1 MITTFRPSGCTNACR
16 HSHRVSAGFKTAL
29 FSTKPYIP
37 YIVRE
42 PSMSIS
48 AIICDAPIAHKAE
61 GSDPYAWL
69 QERDTEAVLD
79 YLKAENSYQQA
90 QTADQAALRETLFEE
105 IKGRILETDLSL
117 PSPWGPYLYYTRT
130 TAGDE
135 YALHYRC
142 PRPADDSLT
151 LDESRE
157 QLLLDPNVLA
167 NGGFFSLGAFSIS
180 PDHQRLAYSIDSTG
194 DEIYTLFVKE
204 LSDGRVSE
212 LEFQDCDGSM
222 TWANDSLTLFF
233 GELDDTHRPHK
244 LYRYRL
250 DGTAAEEVFH
260 EPDGRFFMHCYRAS
274 SEQQLL
280 LSVGSKTTSEVWVLD
295 ANQPQ
300 QDFSCIAPRV
310 EDHEYDVDHGALDGQ
325 WTWFIRTNR
334 DGINFALYTAVDTG
348 VAPIEAQW
356 QILIP
361 HSDTVMIDG
370 MSLNAGAMTLSL
382 REGGLPII
390 EVHPQ
395 DLPSY
400 RVQLPD
406 AAYSLHVQNTLEFA
420 SERIRL
426 RYEALNRPAQ
436 IRQLQLSNGEQQV
449 LKQTPVLGPFDAD
462 AYVSQRLWAT
472 APDGTQIPISLVIKR
487 EALGKPVPL
496 YLYGYGAYGE
506 SLDPWFSHARLSL
519 LDRGMAFA
527 IAHVR
532 GGGELGEAW
541 YRAGKQEHKQNTFSD
556 FIACAEHLIANGFTS
571 APQLAISGGS
581 AGGLLIGAVLNQRP
595 ELFGAAIAEVPFVDV
610 LNTMLDPDLPLTV
623 TEYDEWGNP
632 QEPDVYE
639 RLKAY
644 APYENVKAQ
653 AYPAMLVIAGY
664 NDSRV
669 QYWEAAKWVA
679 KLRTAKTDTNPLLLK
694 TELGAGHG
702 GMSGRYQGLRDVAL
716 EYAFLFKVLGV
727 A

>member
-1 MITTFRPSGCTNACR
+1 MP
-16 HSHRVSAGFKTAL
+16 VSSSVLA
-29 FSTKPYIP
+29 
-37 YIVRE
+37 
-42 PSMSIS
+42 
-48 AIICDAPIAHKAE
+48 APVAHKAD
-61 GSDPYAWL
+61 GPDPYAWL
-69 QERDTEAVLD
+69 QERDSAPVLD
-79 YLKAENSYQQA
+79 YLKAENSYVQA
-90 QTADQAALRETLFEE
+90 QLADQAPLREALFEE

-135 YALHYRC
+135 YARHYRC

-180 PDHQRLAYSIDSTG
+180 PDHQRLAYSLDTSGEET
-194 DEIYTLFVKE
+194 YTLFVKE
-204 LSDGRVSE
+204 LSNDKLSE
-212 LEFQDCDGSM
+212 LPFQDCDGSM

-244 LYRYRL
+244 LFRYRL
-250 DGTAAEEVFH
+250 DGTAAQEVFH
-260 EPDGRFFMHCYRAS
+260 EPDGRFFLHCYRSS
-274 SEQQLL
+274 SERQLL
-280 LSVGSKTTSEVWVLD
+280 LSLGSKTTSEVWALD
-295 ANQPQ
+295 ASQPQ
-300 QDFSCIAPRV
+300 QPFTCLAPRV
-310 EDHEYDVDHGALDGQ
+310 EGHEYEVDHGQLDGQ
-325 WTWFIRTNR
+325 WTWFIRSNR
-334 DGINFALYTAVDTG
+334 DGINFALYQAADQGQAPTAGD
-348 VAPIEAQW
+348 W
-356 QILIP
+356 QTLIP
-361 HSDTVMIDG
+361 HSDTVMLDG
-370 MSLNAGAMTLSL
+370 LSLNAGGLTLSL
-382 REGGLPII
+382 RIGGLPVI
-390 EVHPQ
+390 EVRPQ
-395 DLPSY
+395 GLPAY
-400 RVQLPD
+400 RVELPD
-406 AAYSLHVQNTLEFA
+406 AAYSLYVQNTLEFA
-420 SERIRL
+420 SEHIRL

-436 IRQLQLSNGEQQV
+436 IRQLHLATGEQVV

-472 APDGTQIPISLVIKR
+472 APDGTQVPISLVVKR
-487 EALGKPVPL
+487 QCLGQPTPL

-519 LDRGMAFA
+519 LDRGVAFA

-541 YRAGKQEHKQNTFSD
+541 YRAGKQEHKQNTFND
-556 FIACAEHLIANGFTS
+556 FIACAEHLIAQGYTR
-571 APQLAISGGS
+571 PEQLVISGGS

-595 ELFGAAIAEVPFVDV
+595 QLFAAAIAEVPFVDV
-610 LNTMLDPDLPLTV
+610 LNTMLDPELPLTV

-632 QEPDVYE
+632 QDPQVHA
-639 RLKAY
+639 RIKAY
-644 APYENVKAQ
+644 APYENVRAQ
-653 AYPAMLVIAGY
+653 AYPALLVIAGY

-679 KLRTAKTDTNPLLLK
+679 KLRATKTDANPLLLK
-694 TELGAGHG
+694 TELEAGHG

-716 EYAFLFKVLGV
+716 EYAFVFKVLGI

>member
-1 MITTFRPSGCTNACR
+1 MPLSANAT
-16 HSHRVSAGFKTAL
+16 S
-29 FSTKPYIP
+29 
-37 YIVRE
+37 
-42 PSMSIS
+42 
-48 AIICDAPIAHKAE
+48 APIAHKAE

-69 QERDTEAVLD
+69 QERDTDAVLD
-79 YLKAENSYQQA
+79 YLKAENSYQESA
-90 QTADQAALRETLFEE
+90 LADQAALRETLFQE

-135 YALHYRC
+135 YARHYRC
-142 PRPADDSLT
+142 PRPADDSLSV
-151 LDESRE
+151 DESAE
-157 QLLLDPNVLA
+157 QLLLDPNELA
-167 NGGFFSLGAFSIS
+167 GGGFFSLGAFSIS
-180 PDHQRLAYSIDSTG
+180 PDHQRLAYSLDTTG
-194 DEIYTLFVKE
+194 EEVYTLFVKE
-204 LSDGRVSE
+204 LSNGKLSE
-212 LEFQDCDGSM
+212 LAFEDCDGSM

-260 EPDGRFFMHCYRAS
+260 EPDGRFFLHCYRAS
-274 SEQQLL
+274 SERQLL
-280 LSVGSKTTSEVWVLD
+280 LSLGSKTTSEVWALD
-295 ANQPQ
+295 ASRPQ
-300 QDFSCIAPRV
+300 EAFACLAPRV
-310 EDHEYDVDHGALDGQ
+310 EDHEYDVDHGLLDGQ
-325 WTWFIRTNR
+325 WTWFIRSNR
-334 DGINFALYTAVDTG
+334 DGINYALYQ
-348 VAPIEAQW
+348 APDQGQAPEEADW
-356 QILIP
+356 QLLIP
-361 HSDTVMIDG
+361 HSDTVMLDG
-370 MSLNAGAMTLSL
+370 LSLNAGAMTLSL

-390 EVHPQ
+390 EVHP
-395 DLPSY
+395 DGLPAY

-406 AAYSLHVQNTLEFA
+406 AAYSLHVQNTLEFV
-420 SERIRL
+420 SDRIRL

-436 IRQLQLSNGEQQV
+436 VRQLILASGAQSV
-449 LKQTPVLGPFDAD
+449 LKETPVLGVFDPE
-462 AYVSQRLWAT
+462 AYVSQRLWAS
-472 APDGTQIPISLVIKR
+472 AADGTQVPISLVIKR
-487 EALGKPVPL
+487 EALGQPTPL

-519 LDRGMAFA
+519 LDRGVAFA

-556 FIACAEHLIANGFTS
+556 FIACAEHLIAQGLTS
-571 APQLAISGGS
+571 PEQLVISGGS

-595 ELFGAAIAEVPFVDV
+595 ELFKAAIAEVPFVDV
-610 LNTMLDPDLPLTV
+610 LNTMLDPELPLTV

-632 QEPDVYE
+632 EEPEVFD
-639 RLKAY
+639 RIKAY
-644 APYENVKAQ
+644 APYENVRAQ
-653 AYPAMLVIAGY
+653 AYPATLVIAGY

-679 KLRTAKTDTNPLLLK
+679 KLRASKTDDNLLLLK

-716 EYAFLFKVLGV
+716 EYAFVLKILGL

>member
-1 MITTFRPSGCTNACR
+1 MPLPANDS
-16 HSHRVSAGFKTAL
+16 S
-29 FSTKPYIP
+29 
-37 YIVRE
+37 
-42 PSMSIS
+42 
-48 AIICDAPIAHKAE
+48 APIAHKAN
-61 GSDPYAWL
+61 GADPYAWL
-69 QERDTEAVLD
+69 QERDTDAVLD
-79 YLKAENSYQQA
+79 YLKAENSYLDAQLAHQA
-90 QTADQAALRETLFEE
+90 PLRETLFQE

-135 YALHYRC
+135 YPRHYRC

-151 LDESRE
+151 VDASRE
-157 QLLLDPNVLA
+157 QLLLDPNALA

-180 PDHQRLAYSIDSTG
+180 PDHQRLAYSLDTTG
-194 DEIYTLFVKE
+194 EEIYTLFVKE
-204 LSDGRVSE
+204 LASGKVSE
-212 LEFQDCDGSM
+212 LSFDNCDGSM

-244 LYRYRL
+244 LFRYRL

-260 EPDGRFFMHCYRAS
+260 EPDGRFFLHCYRSS
-274 SEQQLL
+274 SERQLL
-280 LSVGSKTTSEVWVLD
+280 LSLGSKTTGETWVLD
-295 ANQPQ
+295 AAQPQ
-300 QDFSCIAPRV
+300 LPFTCLAPRV
-310 EDHEYDVDHGALDGQ
+310 EGHEYDVDHGQLDGQ
-325 WTWFIRTNR
+325 WTWFIRSNR
-334 DGINFALYTAVDTG
+334 EGINFALYQAADNGAIPEQDDWQLLVPHNPEVMLDG
-348 VAPIEAQW
+348 V
-356 QILIP
+356 
-361 HSDTVMIDG
+361 T
-370 MSLNAGAMTLSL
+370 LNAGAMTLSL

-395 DLPSY
+395 GLPAY

-406 AAYSLHVQNTLEFA
+406 AAYSLHVQNSLEFS

-436 IRQLQLSNGEQQV
+436 VRQLQLADGQQQV
-449 LKQTPVLGPFDAD
+449 LKETPVLGPFDPD

-472 APDGTQIPISLVIKR
+472 AADGTQVPISLVVKR
-487 EALGKPVPL
+487 ECLGQPTPL

-519 LDRGMAFA
+519 LDRGVAFA

-556 FIACAEHLIANGFTS
+556 FIACAEHLIAQGLTS
-571 APQLAISGGS
+571 AQQLAISGGS

-595 ELFGAAIAEVPFVDV
+595 ELFRAAIAEVPFVDV
-610 LNTMLDPDLPLTV
+610 LNTMLDPELPLTV

-632 QEPDVYE
+632 EAPEVYE
-639 RLKAY
+639 RIKAY
-644 APYENVKAQ
+644 APYENVRAQ
-653 AYPAMLVIAGY
+653 AYPATLVIAGY

-679 KLRTAKTDTNPLLLK
+679 KLRATKTDDNPLLLK

-716 EYAFLFKVLGV
+716 EYAFILNILGLG
-727 A
+727 

>member
-1 MITTFRPSGCTNACR
+1 MPR
-16 HSHRVSAGFKTAL
+16 SAHVC
-29 FSTKPYIP
+29 S
-37 YIVRE
+37 
-42 PSMSIS
+42 
-48 AIICDAPIAHKAE
+48 APIARKAD
-61 GSDPYAWL
+61 GDDPYAWL
-69 QERDTEAVLD
+69 QERDTAPVLD
-79 YLKAENSYQQA
+79 YLKAENDYQEA
-90 QTADQAALRETLFEE
+90 QLADQAGLRETLFNE

-130 TAGDE
+130 IAGDE
-135 YALHYRC
+135 YARHYRC
-142 PRPADDSLT
+142 PRPADDSLQV
-151 LDESRE
+151 DESRE
-157 QLLLDPNVLA
+157 QLLLDPNELA

-180 PDHQRLAYSIDSTG
+180 PDHQRLAYSLDTSG
-194 DEIYTLFVKE
+194 DETYTLFVKE
-204 LSDGRVSE
+204 LSNGKISE
-212 LEFQDCDGSM
+212 LAFEDCDGSM

-233 GELDDTHRPHK
+233 AELDETHRPHK
-244 LYRYRL
+244 LFRYRL

-260 EPDGRFFMHCYRAS
+260 EPDGRFFLHCYRSS
-274 SEQQLL
+274 SERQLL
-280 LSVGSKTTSEVWVLD
+280 LSLGSKTTSEVWALD
-295 ANQPQ
+295 AAQPQ
-300 QDFSCIAPRV
+300 QAFTCLAPRI
-310 EDHEYDVDHGALDGQ
+310 EDHEYDVDHGKLDDQ
-325 WTWFIRTNR
+325 WTWLIRSNR
-334 DGINFALYTAVDTG
+334 DGINFALYQTVDTG
-348 VAPIEAQW
+348 VAPTQDDW
-356 QILIP
+356 QNLIP
-361 HSDTVMIDG
+361 HSDTVMLDG
-370 MSLNAGAMTLSL
+370 MSLNATAMTLSL

-395 DLPSY
+395 GLPTY
-400 RVQLPD
+400 RVRLPD
-406 AAYSLHVQNTLEFA
+406 AAYSLHVHNSLEFA

-436 IRQLQLSNGEQQV
+436 VRQLELASGEQKV
-449 LKQTPVLGPFDAD
+449 LKETPVLGPFDAD
-462 AYVSQRLWAT
+462 AYISQRLWAT
-472 APDGTQIPISLVIKR
+472 APDGTQVPISLVVKR
-487 EALGKPVPL
+487 DRLGQPTPL

-519 LDRGMAFA
+519 LDRGVAFA

-556 FIACAEHLIANGFTS
+556 FIACAEHLIANGYTTS
-571 APQLAISGGS
+571 SQLAISGGS

-595 ELFGAAIAEVPFVDV
+595 ELFAAAIAEVPFVDT

-632 QEPDVYE
+632 QEPHVYE
-639 RLKAY
+639 RIKAY
-644 APYENVKAQ
+644 APYENVSAQ
-653 AYPAMLVIAGY
+653 AYPATLVIAGY

-679 KLRTAKTDTNPLLLK
+679 KLRASKTDDNLLLLK

-716 EYAFLFKVLGV
+716 EYAFVFKVLGI